1 MTWMQFL
8 PKLKSPV
15 LFLFQG
21 IFDFLP
27 DIALFFFGWIGAGY
41 MIDLRDALV
50 YGEQFVNNALVRGNM
65 NVVDLPKASGGKLLK
80 RYPTLTDAQSVFVD
94 DAAAGTAQFLETD
107 GVMDVNLSTFVADEG
122 TPPVARLSV

>member
-1 MTWMQFL
+1 MEWL
-8 PKLKSPV
+8 PAV
-15 LFLFQG
+15 LRDDPTSSLMEYG
-21 IFDFLP
+21 AATGPLSG
-27 DIALFFFGWIGAGY
+27 LGAGY

-65 NVVDLPKASGGKLLK
+65 NVVDLPRASGGKLLK
-80 RYPTLTDAQSVFVD
+80 RYPLLTDAQSVFVD
-94 DAAAGTAQFLETD
+94 DAPAGTAQFLETD